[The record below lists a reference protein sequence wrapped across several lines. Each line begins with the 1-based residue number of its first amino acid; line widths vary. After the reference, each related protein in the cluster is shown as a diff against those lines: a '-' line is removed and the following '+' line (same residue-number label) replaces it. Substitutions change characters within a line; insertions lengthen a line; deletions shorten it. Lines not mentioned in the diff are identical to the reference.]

1 LAIYKPIWEY
11 IPLNQYLKP
20 SAPASEAV
28 RSRLKSARRL
38 LRPNSRQASTDHGP
52 LCAAPPYLL
61 KHAAPLPDL
70 EQMVVA
76 LEGALHDWWFTKDP
90 KKSVKVIV
98 GPPGSNVDQAV
109 ATLAGRKGWTKL
121 GPPTP
126 AEILAGGNAWIKNIK
141 GDELVPLVI
150 PQLGSCY
157 LRHQDGLTL
166 ISRLLDW
173 LESSRRRCLIACDS
187 WAWAYLV
194 KAQQIDALL
203 PTPLTLAPIDGTRLQ
218 FWLPTL
224 ARTNG
229 GQFIFRD
236 AGNGRPIFMAASNYD
251 DLIRS
256 NARPGQME
264 AFGEWAGAGNLVKQ
278 IAAYSRGLPQ
288 VAWTL
293 WRECL
298 QVAPEAKKEIE
309 RKMNKA
315 DDWHTV
321 WVKPWSQLLL
331 PSVPQSAGTTES
343 VILHTLL
350 LHDGV
355 TAGLLELL
363 LPYSHSQVRQVLHQL
378 MEVDLVEIKSH
389 KRWRVTLRGYPT
401 VRNFMENEGY
411 LVDVI

>member
-1 LAIYKPIWEY
+1 MKP
-11 IPLNQYLKP
+11 N
-20 SAPASEAV
+20 APASEVV
-28 RSRLKSARRL
+28 RSRLKSVRLL
-38 LRPNSRQASTDHGP
+38 LRPDPRQASVDHGP

-61 KHAAPLPDL
+61 KRAAPHPDL

-76 LEGALHDWWFTKDP
+76 LEDALHDWRFTKDP

-98 GPPGSNVDQAV
+98 GPPGSNVGQAV
-109 ATLAGRKGWTKL
+109 ETLASRNGWSKL

-126 AEILAGGNAWIKNIK
+126 AEILAEGSTWILNIK

-173 LESSRRRCLIACDS
+173 LESTQRRCLIACDS

-194 KAQQIDALL
+194 KALQIDAVL
-203 PTPLTLAPIDGTRLQ
+203 PTPLTLAPIDGPRLQ

-229 GQFIFRD
+229 GQFVFRD
-236 AGNGRPIFMAASNYD
+236 AGNGQPIFMVASNYD
-251 DLIRS
+251 ELIRR

-264 AFGEWAGAGNLVKQ
+264 AFGEWVGAGNLVKHL
-278 IAAYSRGLPQ
+278 AAYSRGLPQ

-298 QVAPEAKKEIE
+298 QVAPDAKKESE
-309 RKMNKA
+309 RKMERA
-315 DDWHTV
+315 DDWYTV

-331 PSVPQSAGTTES
+331 PKVPQSAGTTES
-343 VILHTLL
+343 IILHTLL
-350 LHDGV
+350 LHGPA
-355 TAGLLELL
+355 TAELLELL
-363 LPYSHSQVRQVLHQL
+363 LPYSHNQVRQALHQL
-378 MEVDLVEIKSH
+378 MEINLVEIKADN
-389 KRWRVTLRGYPT
+389 RWRVTLLGYPT

-411 LVDVI
+411 LVDAF